1 MKRRHSTLM
10 TFIGFLI
17 FFVTIS
23 AVITVAV
30 LIYDVTKDANLGQVS
45 TIIVMFLV
53 IVFLSLTCSIVDM
66 FRRKIM
72 IERPVNE
79 ILSATEQITKGDFS
93 VRLTPL
99 HDYEHYDEFDLIIE
113 NLNSMVATLEKN
125 ETLSKDFVSNVSH
138 ELKTPLSI
146 IKNYSEALSSSTL
159 DEGTRQK
166 YLLTLRTASSK
177 LSTLITNVLQLNK
190 LENNSFSPVKT
201 DFRLDEAIANVLL
214 RYEEQIDNKNIELW
228 CDMDEIT
235 LHSSADYLDIVW
247 SNLISNA
254 VKFTPCGGKITLT
267 IKRENNLAV
276 VKLRDT
282 GEGISQKDGER
293 IFEKFYQADTSHSG
307 EGNGLGL
314 ALVKK
319 VIDVLGGK
327 ITVTSTLGKGTEFGI
342 MIGDVV

>member
-1 MKRRHSTLM
+1 M

-93 VRLTPL
+93 LRLTPL
-99 HDYEHYDEFDLIIE
+99 HDYEHYDEFDFIIE
-113 NLNSMVATLEKN
+113 NLNSMVTTLEKN

-327 ITVTSTLGKGTEFGI
+327 ITVTSTLGEGTEFGI

>member
-1 MKRRHSTLM
+1 M
-10 TFIGFLI
+10 
-17 FFVTIS
+17 VT
-23 AVITVAV
+23 
-30 LIYDVTKDANLGQVS
+30 
-45 TIIVMFLV
+45 
-53 IVFLSLTCSIVDM
+53 
-66 FRRKIM
+66 
-72 IERPVNE
+72 
-79 ILSATEQITKGDFS
+79 
-93 VRLTPL
+93 
-99 HDYEHYDEFDLIIE
+99 
-113 NLNSMVATLEKN
+113 TLEKN

-327 ITVTSTLGKGTEFGI
+327 ITVTSTLGEGTEFGI

>member
-93 VRLTPL
+93 LRLTPL

-113 NLNSMVATLEKN
+113 NLNSMVTTLEKN

-342 MIGDVV
+342 MIWDVV

>member
-93 VRLTPL
+93 LRLTPL
-99 HDYEHYDEFDLIIE
+99 HDYDHYDEFDLIIE

-146 IKNYSEALSSSTL
+146 IKNYSEAHLSSTL
-159 DEGTRQK
+159 DEQTRQK
-166 YLLTLRTASSK
+166 YLTTLCTASSK